1 MKLFHYFLILVLFVL
16 LLGGA
21 ALYASFGS
29 RPGLFYAI
37 ECFVVLLL
45 FYLFYF
51 YRRTLKPYDTL
62 IGGMELV
69 RDLDLSTRLAPSGQY
84 ETDVIV
90 RTFNALLARL
100 RSEHLSLVEQ
110 YNFLSLL
117 IEASPMGVVQC
128 DLDGHITSMNPAA
141 KQMLTPLIR
150 EAMERLPIGNE
161 TTMRLMGEPGIYR
174 ISHLSFTD
182 RGYQHPFY
190 LIESLTSEVRLAEK
204 EAYERVIR
212 MIAHEV
218 NNSVAGIVGAL
229 EEQGMTNDEL
239 GGMTNDESRF
249 ARNDESKLLSNPECN
264 SHSSFVTR
272 HSSLQDEVADSSF
285 VTRHS
290 SLKERSSFTSRLR
303 SMSAFV
309 TRFAEV
315 VKIPAPQL
323 QLCDLSEEVEAC
335 RVFLENLCLSS
346 NVRLT
351 LDLTDDAIPVRLDS
365 VLFQQV
371 LVNIVKNS
379 VESIGGRKGGE
390 VSITTSNQTLVVTDN
405 GPGITDAVS
414 QNLFTPFFSTKP
426 GGQGLG
432 LLLIRDILT
441 AHGCSF
447 SLQTNPTDHLTRF
460 SITFPASI
468 R

>member
-1 MKLFHYFLILVLFVL
+1 MKLKPLFLILVLGILAVSGIALYGTFHSHPWLFYITECFIVL
-16 LLGGA
+16 LLA
-21 ALYASFGS
+21 
-29 RPGLFYAI
+29 
-37 ECFVVLLL
+37 
-45 FYLFYF
+45 YLSYF
-51 YRRTLKPYDTL
+51 YRKTLKPYDTL

-69 RDLDLSTRLAPSGQY
+69 RDLDLTTRLTLSGQY

-90 RTFNALLARL
+90 RTFNDLLARL
-100 RSEHLSLVEQ
+100 RSEHLSLEEQ
-110 YNFLSLL
+110 YTFLSLL

-128 DLDGHITSMNPAA
+128 DLDGNITSLNPAA
-141 KQMLTPLIR
+141 QRMMTPAVR
-150 EAMERLPIGNE
+150 EALLAVPLGEERTL
-161 TTMRLMGEPGIYR
+161 RLSGAPELYR
-174 ISHLSFTD
+174 LSHLSFPD

-190 LIESLTSEVRLAEK
+190 LIESLTNEVRQAERA
-204 EAYERVIR
+204 AYERVIR

-229 EEQGMTNDEL
+229 EEQGMTNDE
-239 GGMTNDESRF
+239 SRF
-249 ARNDESKLLSNPECN
+249 ARNDESKLLSNPEGN

-346 NVRLT
+346 NVRLA